1 MIFVS
6 FARHIQIP
14 FNDNEMEN
22 ASSIRTCVGTN
33 ADRLVCDSKFVG
45 VLLCMLFQ
53 PFQVFL
59 ELFLLFCIVLGWL
72 ADKLFILST
81 ENREKK
87 CENDT
92 QRKKKVSQN
101 AQSMYCQKSLW
112 WNQRR
117 KKRMIWYFF
126 WFVCCVPVYLVA
138 GCSIFV
144 AIFNVSNMHGL
155 CFELSIHT
163 RAKNIQKPTIFFPH
177 WRSFAKTT
185 QLPLILPLTRSKKN
199 NFFSSVLLS

>member
-72 ADKLFILST
+72 ADNLFILST

-92 QRKKKVSQN
+92 QRKKRFHKMRNLCIV
-101 AQSMYCQKSLW
+101 KSLCDET
-112 WNQRR
+112 REE
-117 KKRMIWYFF
+117 KK
-126 WFVCCVPVYLVA
+126 
-138 GCSIFV
+138 
-144 AIFNVSNMHGL
+144 
-155 CFELSIHT
+155 E
-163 RAKNIQKPTIFFPH
+163 
-177 WRSFAKTT
+177 
-185 QLPLILPLTRSKKN
+185 
-199 NFFSSVLLS
+199 